1 MSVDLF
7 VGLGTRV
14 VSSKI
19 QREESFYGVGI
30 DEWLQN
36 EVHGGLFFFLLFL
49 SVF

>member
-1 MSVDLF
+1 MSVDLL

-14 VSSKI
+14 ISSNI

-36 EVHGGLFFFLLFL
+36 DVHGGLF
-49 SVF
+49 VFSF